1 MCSRATRV
9 DLVSGCWG
17 RNMRSALRTVQ
28 DGHAETVPGT
38 LSFFFLV
45 LPFWVVVVVGGF
57 ISPFIV
63 VAMLA
68 VLVVLA
74 VLLSLALLCMLAVL
88 LMLLR
93 LETLLRLRLQRLFLL
108 AAFCSFSVMPPLL
121 IANGPSRPSPNP
133 RETVTIS
140 RSGSGVIHR
149 ASPLGVCA

>member
-1 MCSRATRV
+1 
-9 DLVSGCWG
+9 
-17 RNMRSALRTVQ
+17 MRSALRTVQ

-45 LPFWVVVVVGGF
+45 LPFWVFAFAAPVLTVVVVVGGF